1 MQTSTNE
8 LPQPSTKRIHRPTQ
22 IPDLSALP
30 SDALLTRA
38 QMVCLSGYSEQAF
51 KKWAHQGRG
60 PTITVVEGR
69 PRYRV
74 ADARIWL
81 GAA

>member
-1 MQTSTNE
+1 MQTSTEE
-8 LPQPSTKRIHRPTQ
+8 LTPPSSKRTHRPTH
-22 IPDLSALP
+22 IPDLSTLP
-30 SDALLTRA
+30 CDALLTRA
-38 QMVCLSGYSEQAF
+38 QMVGLSGYSEQAF

-60 PTITVVEGR
+60 PAITVVEGR